1 MSLLLNLALLL
12 TLFGVLGFAADL
24 AVTHIRSVALAL
36 RMKLFT
42 LGILLGIV
50 TTLPEFSVGI
60 NATLEKAATL
70 SVGNIMGGIV
80 VVFGLILGT
89 SLMLNR
95 SIETDHNLKS
105 LLPSSL
111 IILSPFIFGID
122 GKFGTFDGVMMIL
135 LYLGLI
141 FYLYRLNRSPL
152 DGGIAMVDKGKA
164 GKSLLIALGCLIL
177 VILTSHW
184 IIELTMLLLE
194 KVEISKLLIGILLF
208 SIGTNLPEITI
219 TFTSWRRKASDLSLS
234 HLVSSAFTNILVL
247 GILAVLHPI
256 VFTIGPV
263 YYALAFFIS
272 LIIILFIIFAHS
284 DKRLSRLEGAVL
296 LFVYVLFVATNI
308 FLAGR

>member
-1 MSLLLNLALLL
+1 MPILLNLVLLL
-12 TLFGVLGFAADL
+12 ALFGVLGFTADL

-36 RMKLFT
+36 RMRLFT
-42 LGILLGIV
+42 VGIILGIV

-60 NATLEKAATL
+60 NATLEQASTL

-111 IILSPFIFGID
+111 IILSPFIFGLD

-135 LYLGLI
+135 LYVSLI
-141 FYLYRLNRSPL
+141 FYLYHLNRSPL
-152 DGGIAMVDKGKA
+152 VGGIALIDKKKT
-164 GKSLLIALGCLIL
+164 GKSLLIALGCLIVVML
-177 VILTSHW
+177 ASHW
-184 IIELTMLLLE
+184 IIQLTMLLLE
-194 KVEISKLLIGILLF
+194 KVAISKLMIGLLLF

-219 TFTSWRRKASDLSLS
+219 TFTSWRRKAADLSLS
-234 HLVSSAFTNILVL
+234 HLVASAFTNILVL
-247 GILAVLHPI
+247 GILAILNPI
-256 VFTIGPV
+256 TFTIGPV
-263 YYALAFFIS
+263 YYALVFFIS

-284 DKRLSRLEGAVL
+284 DRRLSRLEGGIL

>member
-1 MSLLLNLALLL
+1 MSILLNLALLL
-12 TLFGVLGFAADL
+12 VLFGVLGFTADL
-24 AVTHIRSVALAL
+24 AVTQIRDVALVL

-60 NATLEKAATL
+60 NATIEQASTL

-89 SLMLNR
+89 SLMLGR
-95 SIETDHNLKS
+95 SIETDNNLKS

-111 IILSPFIFGID
+111 IILSPFIFGLD
-122 GKFGTFDGVMMIL
+122 GKFGTFDGIMMIL
-135 LYLGLI
+135 LYLALI

-152 DGGIAMVDKGKA
+152 VGGMALVDKGKT
-164 GKSLLIALGCLIL
+164 GKSLLIALGCLIA
-177 VILTSHW
+177 VILASHW
-184 IIELTMLLLE
+184 IIQLTMLLLD
-194 KVEISKLLIGILLF
+194 KVEISKLMIGLLLF

-219 TFTSWRRKASDLSLS
+219 TFTSWRRKAADLSLS
-234 HLVSSAFTNILVL
+234 HLVASAFTNILVL
-247 GILAVLHPI
+247 GILAVLNPI

-263 YYALAFFIS
+263 YYSLVFFIS

-284 DKRLSRLEGAVL
+284 DRRLSRLEGGVL
-296 LFVYVLFVATNI
+296 LFIYVLFIATNI

>member
-1 MSLLLNLALLL
+1 MSIVLNLVLLLV
-12 TLFGVLGFAADL
+12 LFGVLGFTADL
-24 AVTHIRSVALAL
+24 AVKHIRGIALAL

-42 LGILLGIV
+42 LGVLLGVV

-60 NATLEKAATL
+60 NATLEQAPTL

-89 SLMLNR
+89 SLMLGR

-122 GKFGTFDGVMMIL
+122 GKFGTFDGLMMIL
-135 LYLGLI
+135 LYIGLI

-152 DGGIAMVDKGKA
+152 GEGMALVDKGKI
-164 GKSLLIALGCLIL
+164 GKSLLIALGCLIA

-184 IIELTMLLLE
+184 IIQVTLVLLE
-194 KVEISKLLIGILLF
+194 TVQISKLLIGILLF
-208 SIGTNLPEITI
+208 SIGTNLPEIMI

-234 HLVSSAFTNILVL
+234 HLVASAFTNILVL
-247 GILAVLHPI
+247 GILAVLNPI

-263 YYALAFFIS
+263 YYTLAFFIS

-284 DKRLSRLEGAVL
+284 DRRLSRFEGGIL
-296 LFVYVLFVATNI
+296 LFVYVLFIATNI